1 MNAFLLYFLWTSIRP
16 IRLRVQRVQRVR
28 NAIAMGRNGVSF
40 NPRYSAS
47 SMGDEHGGG
56 TRYRRMTREGVRK
69 MLDAGI
75 TPFL

>member
-1 MNAFLLYFLWTSIRP
+1 MNAFLLYLLWTSIRP
-16 IRLRVQRVQRVR
+16 IRLRVQRVR